1 MNILKIMSKTA
12 YNPSPERYSNSV
24 GYQNCGKSGLKLP
37 QISLGLWHNFGD
49 VDNADEA
56 LKMIQ
61 FAFDHGITHF
71 DLANNYGTPFG
82 SAETNFGKILKNNFA
97 GYRDEMII
105 SSKAGHIMW
114 DGPYGDGGSRKYL
127 MASLHQSL
135 KRMQLDYVDIFY
147 SHRYDSNTPLEETMG
162 ALSDMVKQG
171 KALYIGISKYP
182 TEVAREA
189 YRILRENG
197 TPCLI
202 NQDRYNIFTR
212 DIEQSVLPLAEENGI
227 GFIAFSPLA
236 QGMLSDKYL
245 NGIPENSRAAHSYG
259 FLQKN
264 QLTPEVVAKI
274 SKLNEIANKRGQ
286 TLAQMAL
293 AWCLHK
299 PQVNSVIIGTSSVKQ
314 LQDNIDA
321 LHNSSFTPDELWR
334 IGELG

>member
-1 MNILKIMSKTA
+1 MSKNIYEPA
-12 YNPSPERYSNSV
+12 ADRYTNSV
-24 GYQNCGKSGLKLP
+24 GYKYCGKSGLQLP
-37 QISLGLWHNFGD
+37 RISLGLWHNFGD
-49 VDNADEA
+49 VDDANEA

-71 DLANNYGTPFG
+71 DLANNYGTPYG
-82 SAETNFGKILKNNFA
+82 SAEKNFGKILKDHFSS
-97 GYRDEMII
+97 YRDEMLI
-105 SSKAGHIMW
+105 STKAGHDMW
-114 DGPYGDGGSRKYL
+114 PGPYGDWGSRKYL
-127 MASLHQSL
+127 IASLNQSL
-135 KRMQLDYVDIFY
+135 HRMKLDYVDIFY
-147 SHRYDSNTPLEETMG
+147 SHRFDPNTPLEETMG
-162 ALSDMVKQG
+162 ALSDMVRQG
-171 KALYIGISKYP
+171 KALYVGISKYP
-182 TEVAREA
+182 EDKAREA

-202 NQDRYNIFTR
+202 NPDRYNIFTR
-212 DIEQSVLPLAEENGI
+212 EIEQSVLPLAEENGV

-259 FLQKN
+259 FLQKS
-264 QLTPEVVAKI
+264 QLTPQVIDKI
-274 SKLNEIANKRGQ
+274 TKLNDVAEKRGQ

-299 PQVNSVIIGTSSVKQ
+299 PQVNSVIVGTSSVKQ

-321 LHNSSFTPDELWR
+321 LKNVHFTDDELWR

>member
-1 MNILKIMSKTA
+1 MSKSTYIPA
-12 YNPSPERYSNSV
+12 SDRYSNSV
-24 GYQNCGKSGLKLP
+24 GYQYCGKSGLKLP
-37 QISLGLWHNFGD
+37 RISLGLWHNFGD
-49 VDNADEA
+49 VDDADEA

-71 DLANNYGTPFG
+71 DLANNYGSPYG
-82 SAETNFGKILKNNFA
+82 SAEKNFGKILKDHFSS
-97 GYRDEMII
+97 YRDEMLI
-105 SSKAGHIMW
+105 STKAGHDMW
-114 DGPYGDGGSRKYL
+114 PGPYGDWGSRKYL
-127 MASLHQSL
+127 IASLHQSL
-135 KRMQLDYVDIFY
+135 RRMKLDYVDIFY
-147 SHRYDSNTPLEETMG
+147 SHRFDPDTPLEETMG

-171 KALYIGISKYP
+171 KALYVGISKYP
-182 TEVAREA
+182 EDKAREA

-202 NQDRYNIFTR
+202 HQDKYNIFTR
-212 DIEQSVLPLAEENGI
+212 QVEQNVLPLVEENGV

-259 FLQKN
+259 FLQKS
-264 QLTPEVVAKI
+264 QLTPEVIEKI
-274 SKLNEIANKRGQ
+274 SRLNNIAAERGQ
-286 TLAQMAL
+286 SLAQMAL

-299 PQVNSVIIGTSSVKQ
+299 PQVNSVIVGTSSVIQ

-321 LHNSSFTPDELWR
+321 LNNAIFTDDELCR

>member
-1 MNILKIMSKTA
+1 MLDNS
-12 YNPSPERYSNSV
+12 YSPASDRYTNSV
-24 GYQNCGKSGLKLP
+24 GYQTCGKSGLQLP
-37 QISLGLWHNFGD
+37 RISLGLWHNFGD
-49 VDNADEA
+49 VDDAEEA

-82 SAETNFGKILKNNFA
+82 SAEKNFGKILKENFA
-97 GYRDEMII
+97 AHRDEMII
-105 SSKAGHIMW
+105 STKAGHEMW
-114 DGPYGDGGSRKYL
+114 AGPYGDGGSRKYL
-127 MASLHQSL
+127 IASINQSL
-135 KRMQLDYVDIFY
+135 KRMELDYVDIFY
-147 SHRYDSNTPLEETMG
+147 SHRYDPNTPLEETMG

-182 TEVAREA
+182 IEVARKA

-202 NQDRYNIFTR
+202 NQDRYSIFTR
-212 DIEQSVLPLAEENGI
+212 QIEQSVLPLAEENGV
-227 GFIAFSPLA
+227 GFIGFSPLA

-245 NGIPENSRAAHSYG
+245 KGIPENSRAAHSYG
-259 FLQKN
+259 FLQKS
-264 QLTPEVVAKI
+264 QLTPERIEKI
-274 SKLNEIANKRGQ
+274 TKLNDIAAQRGQ

-299 PQVNSVIIGTSSVKQ
+299 PQVTSVIVGTSSVKQ
-314 LQDNIDA
+314 LQDNIDS
-321 LHNSSFTPDELWR
+321 LKNTTFTDDELWR

>member
-1 MNILKIMSKTA
+1 MAKST
-12 YNPSPERYSNSV
+12 YSPASDRYTNSV
-24 GYQNCGKSGLKLP
+24 GYNNCGKSGLKLP
-37 QISLGLWHNFGD
+37 RISLGLWHNFGD
-49 VDNADEA
+49 VDDADEA

-82 SAETNFGKILKNNFA
+82 SAETNFGKMLKSHFSA
-97 GYRDEMII
+97 HRDEMII

-114 DGPYGDGGSRKYL
+114 EGPYGDGGSRKYL
-127 MASLHQSL
+127 MASLEQSL

-147 SHRYDSNTPLEETMG
+147 SHRYDPNTPLEETMG

-171 KALYIGISKYP
+171 KALYVGISKYP

-189 YRILRENG
+189 YRLLRANG

-212 DIEQSVLPLAEENGI
+212 DIEQSVLPLAEENGV

-259 FLQKN
+259 FLQKS
-264 QLTPEVVAKI
+264 QLTPEKI
-274 SKLNEIANKRGQ
+274 QQISQLNEIAIQRGQ

-321 LHNSSFTPDELWR
+321 LKNPSFTNDELWR